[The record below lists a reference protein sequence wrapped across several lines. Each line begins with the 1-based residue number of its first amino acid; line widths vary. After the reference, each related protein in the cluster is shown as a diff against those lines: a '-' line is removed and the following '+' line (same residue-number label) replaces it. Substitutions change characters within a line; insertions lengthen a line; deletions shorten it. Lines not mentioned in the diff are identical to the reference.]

1 MIDLADFAAVIFDM
15 DGLVLDTESTY
26 IKAWQQT
33 AEGMGFEL
41 GDDFGQAISG
51 LQHAD
56 VERLMLAHCG
66 ADFDLAAFNQL
77 SASHWRANVE
87 KDGIA
92 VKAGFAQLLN
102 IIKQQALPFALATN
116 SPKINAH
123 ECLALAGLKDLFP
136 LIVTCDDV
144 QHGKPAPDIYL
155 HTAACLQAD
164 IKQCLVI
171 EDSPT
176 GVAAAVNAGAF
187 CVYVPSTFSIDAQA
201 AKQSNWVVNDLVEL
215 ALAVSRA

>member
-1 MIDLADFAAVIFDM
+1 MIDLTDFAAVIFDM

-41 GDDFGQAISG
+41 ADDFGQAISG
-51 LQHAD
+51 LQYAD
-56 VERLMLAHCG
+56 IERLMLAQYG
-66 ADFDLAAFNQL
+66 ADFDLATFNQL
-77 SASHWRANVE
+77 SAGHWRANVE

-102 IIKQQALPFALATN
+102 IIKQQTLPFALATN
-116 SPKINAH
+116 SPKINAF
-123 ECLALAGLKDLFP
+123 ECLALAGLKDVFP
-136 LIVTCDDV
+136 LIVTRDDV
-144 QHGKPAPDIYL
+144 QHGKPAPDIYR
-155 HTAACLQAD
+155 HTAACLQVD
-164 IKQCLVI
+164 IKQCLVL

-187 CVYVPSTFSIDAQA
+187 CVYVPSTFAVYANSVEL
-201 AKQSNWVVNDLVEL
+201 SHCVVNDLVEL